1 MKNSH
6 SPIPKHRALSLI
18 ISCAFGISLIACSSS
33 SRVETQNEAKADL
46 ALQMPAK
53 TQIAEMVVAEAKP
66 NVYMPQPLEAPMAAI
81 PPPALIV
88 STREM
93 STVSKVVDQQMQQMP
108 AYVHSN
114 AGMDSAHAPIVN
126 TAKYQKIQENSWKL
140 VTEEPVS
147 TFSADVDTG
156 SYANVRRFI
165 QQGQLP
171 NPDAIRAEEMVNY
184 FSYDYALPKKDN
196 AHPFSVHT
204 QLSASPWNASR
215 QLLRIAIKGKDLAK
229 ETLPAANLVFLVD
242 VSGSMDM
249 PDRLPLVRSSL
260 KLLVAQLRPQDRVSL
275 VTYANGTRVV
285 LHATAGDKK
294 AKINLALEQLTAGGG
309 TNGEA
314 GIKLAYAQA
323 HAGQIQGGINRV
335 LLATDGDLNIG
346 VTNDSD
352 LKALVERERKAG
364 ISLSTL
370 GVGDDN
376 YNEALMKKLADNGD
390 GSYHYLDS
398 LQEAHKVLVNEY
410 TSTLATIAQD
420 LKLQVEFNPALV
432 KEYRLIGYELRALTR
447 EQFNDDKVDAGDI
460 GAGHTVTALYEIVPK
475 GNKGN
480 MDALRYQPSTSDKM
494 PAKESTSDELAWLK
508 LRYKTPGSDQSQL
521 VETPIKQ
528 ANRVDNINVADQDF
542 RFATAVAAWAQWLR
556 GSSLI
561 ANYGPKDILALA
573 NSARGDDRFGHRAEF
588 IRLVELSAALHPAQV
603 KKMRNKPAKP
613 SAAETAV
620 FESD

>member
-1 MKNSH
+1 
-6 SPIPKHRALSLI
+6 
-18 ISCAFGISLIACSSS
+18 
-33 SRVETQNEAKADL
+33 
-46 ALQMPAK
+46 
-53 TQIAEMVVAEAKP
+53 
-66 NVYMPQPLEAPMAAI
+66 MPQPLEAHVSAP
-81 PPPALIV
+81 PPPAYIV
-88 STREM
+88 SPAEM
-93 STVSKVVDQQMQQMP
+93 SPVSKVANSPMQQMSRS
-108 AYVHSN
+108 VQEN
-114 AGMDSAHAPIVN
+114 AKLDMSQASVTT

-171 NPDAIRAEEMVNY
+171 AHDAIRAEEMVNY
-184 FSYDYALPKKDN
+184 FSYDYALPKKDD

-285 LHATAGDKK
+285 LPATAGDQK
-294 AKINLALEQLTAGGG
+294 AKINLALEQLSAGGG

-323 HAGQIQGGINRV
+323 HAGKIQGGINRV

-346 VTNDSD
+346 VTNDRD

-376 YNEALMKKLADNGD
+376 YNEALMKKLANNGD

-475 GNKGN
+475 GSKGN
-480 MDALRYQPSTSDKM
+480 IDALRYQPNISDKA
-494 PAKESTSDELAWLK
+494 PSKETQNKEALSDELAWLK
-508 LRYKTPGSDQSQL
+508 LRYKTPGSEQSQL

-528 ANRVDNINVADQDF
+528 TNMVDNIKSADQDF

-573 NSARGDDRFGHRAEF
+573 NSARGSDRFGHRAEF
-588 IRLVELSAALHPAQV
+588 IRLVELSAALHPVQAKQLS
-603 KKMRNKPAKP
+603 KKQTKPAV
-613 SAAETAV
+613 AETAAL
-620 FESD
+620 ESD

>member
-1 MKNSH
+1 
-6 SPIPKHRALSLI
+6 
-18 ISCAFGISLIACSSS
+18 
-33 SRVETQNEAKADL
+33 
-46 ALQMPAK
+46 
-53 TQIAEMVVAEAKP
+53 
-66 NVYMPQPLEAPMAAI
+66 
-81 PPPALIV
+81 
-88 STREM
+88 
-93 STVSKVVDQQMQQMP
+93 MQQMP
-108 AYVHSN
+108 VSVHEN
-114 AGMDSAHAPIVN
+114 AKLDTSHAPVMN
-126 TAKYQKIQENSWKL
+126 TSKYQKIQENNWKL
-140 VTEEPVS
+140 VAEEPVS

-171 NPDAIRAEEMVNY
+171 SPDAIRAEEMVNY
-184 FSYDYALPKKDN
+184 FSYDYALPKKDD

-204 QLSASPWNASR
+204 QLSASPWDTSR

-249 PDRLPLVRSSL
+249 PDRLALVRSSL

-285 LHATAGDKK
+285 LPATAGDQK
-294 AKINLALEQLTAGGG
+294 AKINLALEQLSAGGG

-323 HAGQIQGGINRV
+323 HAGKIQGGINRV

-370 GVGDDN
+370 GVGDNN

-475 GNKGN
+475 GSKGN
-480 MDALRYQPSTSDKM
+480 IDALRYQSAGDKAQ
-494 PAKESTSDELAWLK
+494 AKETRSNELAWLK

-528 ANRVDNINVADQDF
+528 TNLLDNIKAADQDF

-561 ANYGPKDILALA
+561 ANFGPRDILALA
-573 NSARGDDRFGHRAEF
+573 NSARGNDRFGHRAEF
-588 IRLVELSAALHPAQV
+588 IRLVELSAALHPAQEKQV
-603 KKMRNKPAKP
+603 SAKTAKP
-613 SAAETAV
+613 SSVDTANLND
-620 FESD
+620 E

>member
-1 MKNSH
+1 MNLTRIPAP
-6 SPIPKHRALSLI
+6 PIAQKLMLISTCILSLHL
-18 ISCAFGISLIACSSS
+18 SGCSSS
-33 SRVETQNEAKADL
+33 NRIESQNHAKAD
-46 ALQMPAK
+46 AASSVQSK
-53 TQIAEMVVAEAKP
+53 EKIAELAAPESPSKVMMLQSMNSTKVDAAMITVAPPAYLPPAEMAAP
-66 NVYMPQPLEAPMAAI
+66 APMLSKEHYANS
-81 PPPALIV
+81 PAQ
-88 STREM
+88 
-93 STVSKVVDQQMQQMP
+93 D
-108 AYVHSN
+108 
-114 AGMDSAHAPIVN
+114 
-126 TAKYQKIQENSWKL
+126 TAKYQKFQENSWKL
-140 VTEEPVS
+140 VSEDPVS

-171 NPDAIRAEEMVNY
+171 NPDAVRAEELVNY
-184 FSYDYALPKKDN
+184 FSYDYALPVKDQ

-204 QLSASPWNASR
+204 QLSSSPWNATR
-215 QLLRIAIKGKDLAK
+215 QLLRIAIKGKDIAK

-242 VSGSMDM
+242 VSGSMS
-249 PDRLPLVRSSL
+249 PAERLPLLRTSL
-260 KLLVAQLRPQDRVSL
+260 KLLVSQLRAQDRVSL
-275 VTYANGTRVV
+275 VTYANGTTVV
-285 LHATAGDKK
+285 LPATAGDQKS
-294 AKINLALEQLTAGGG
+294 KINLAIDQLTASGG

-323 HAGQIQGGINRV
+323 HAARIPGGINRV

-420 LKLQVEFNPALV
+420 LKLQVEFNPALI
-432 KEYRLIGYELRALTR
+432 KEYRLIGYELRALSR

-460 GAGHTVTALYEIVPK
+460 GAGHTVTALYEIVPIASK
-475 GNKGN
+475 GNI
-480 MDALRYQPSTSDKM
+480 DPLRYQGNRAVSKAPSTDSSKD
-494 PAKESTSDELAWLK
+494 SSGDELAWLK
-508 LRYKTPGSDQSQL
+508 LRYKTPGKHQSQL
-521 VETPIKQ
+521 IETPIKQ
-528 ANRVDNINVADQDF
+528 NSLVSNIKAADQDF

-561 ANYGPKDILALA
+561 ADFGPKDILALA

-588 IRLVELSAALHPAQV
+588 IRLVELSAALQPEKHQQA
-603 KKMRNKPAKP
+603 NN
-613 SAAETAV
+613 
-620 FESD
+620 SD